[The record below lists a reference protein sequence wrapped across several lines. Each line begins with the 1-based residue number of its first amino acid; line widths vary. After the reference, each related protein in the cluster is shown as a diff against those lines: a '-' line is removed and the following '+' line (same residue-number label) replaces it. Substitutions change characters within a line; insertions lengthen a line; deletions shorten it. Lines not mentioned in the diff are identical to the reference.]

1 MEGLTGNISNMD
13 GNINIQMDSVRTA
26 AKSVEEIFTRIDS
39 FRQTVIEQ
47 AVCVSKSSKA
57 VENMIANVTT
67 VRSAVENTDRVIN
80 SFGRSSED
88 GRRMIERLFL
98 ELKNIEE
105 QSATLLAANGT
116 IASIAAQTNI
126 LAMNAAIEAAHAGEA
141 GKGFAVVAG
150 EVRKL
155 AELSAKESDSISNE
169 IKKMEKVI
177 AQIGNVS
184 NETVNAMDTIFSGVS
199 IVHTSF
205 DVINNSIRDQ
215 ANEGVKILDALK
227 TVQSMTEQV
236 QSDTETIHR
245 QSSSIHKEVGKLQEV
260 SQEVK
265 EDVRNV
271 RLASN
276 NISSFLENA
285 KSLG

>member
-1 MEGLTGNISNMD
+1 
-13 GNINIQMDSVRTA
+13 
-26 AKSVEEIFTRIDS
+26 
-39 FRQTVIEQ
+39 
-47 AVCVSKSSKA
+47 
-57 VENMIANVTT
+57 
-67 VRSAVENTDRVIN
+67 
-80 SFGRSSED
+80 
-88 GRRMIERLFL
+88 
-98 ELKNIEE
+98 
-105 QSATLLAANGT
+105 
-116 IASIAAQTNI
+116 
-126 LAMNAAIEAAHAGEA
+126 
-141 GKGFAVVAG
+141 
-150 EVRKL
+150 
-155 AELSAKESDSISNE
+155 
-169 IKKMEKVI
+169 MEKVI